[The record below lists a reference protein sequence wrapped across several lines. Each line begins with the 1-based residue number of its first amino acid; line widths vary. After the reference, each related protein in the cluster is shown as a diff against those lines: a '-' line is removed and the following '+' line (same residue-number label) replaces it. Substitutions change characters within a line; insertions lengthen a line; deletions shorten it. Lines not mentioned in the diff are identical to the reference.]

1 MLAIALGLGSSL
13 FWGLADFGGGL
24 QSRRYPVVVVL
35 FVSQAVG
42 LAGIAA
48 VVALR
53 GEPAPPLA
61 DLWPAAAG
69 GIGGLLALAA
79 FYRALAIGT
88 MSIVAPISATGSAV
102 PVIVGLATGE
112 HPSAIQLVGILAA
125 GVGVVLASRE
135 APQDDEARARAGRA
149 SIGLALVA
157 ALGFGAFF
165 VGMDRAAN
173 ADVLWAML
181 AARVADAALLVPVA
195 LLVRP
200 ALHMPPSAL
209 GALAAIGILD
219 LTANG
224 LYAWGTT
231 QGLLSVVAVLG
242 SLYPL
247 ATVLLARWVL
257 GERIRRVQ
265 EVGVVTALAGVV
277 LIAAG

>member
-24 QSRRYPVVVVL
+24 QSRRYPVVAVL
-35 FVSQAVG
+35 LVSQAVG
-42 LAGIAA
+42 LVGIAA
-48 VVALR
+48 VVALS
-53 GEPAPPLA
+53 GEPAPPL
-61 DLWPAAAG
+61 DELWPAAAG

-102 PVIVGLATGE
+102 PVVVGLASGE
-112 HPSAIQLVGILAA
+112 RPSAVQLAGILAA
-125 GVGVVLASRE
+125 GVGVVLAARE
-135 APQDDEARARAGRA
+135 APHEDEARARAGRA

-165 VGMDRAAN
+165 VGMQRAAEV
-173 ADVLWAML
+173 DVLWAML

-195 LLVRP
+195 LLLRP
-200 ALHMPPSAL
+200 SLHIPPNALA
-209 GALAAIGILD
+209 ALAAIGVLD

-247 ATVLLARWVL
+247 ATVLLARAVL

-265 EVGVVTALAGVV
+265 EIGVASALAGVL

>member
-1 MLAIALGLGSSL
+1 
-13 FWGLADFGGGL
+13 
-24 QSRRYPVVVVL
+24 
-35 FVSQAVG
+35 
-42 LAGIAA
+42 
-48 VVALR
+48 
-53 GEPAPPLA
+53 
-61 DLWPAAAG
+61 
-69 GIGGLLALAA
+69 
-79 FYRALAIGT
+79 
-88 MSIVAPISATGSAV
+88 
-102 PVIVGLATGE
+102 
-112 HPSAIQLVGILAA
+112 
-125 GVGVVLASRE
+125 
-135 APQDDEARARAGRA
+135 
-149 SIGLALVA
+149 
-157 ALGFGAFF
+157 
-165 VGMDRAAN
+165 
-173 ADVLWAML
+173 ML
-181 AARVADAALLVPVA
+181 AARVADAALLVPVS